1 MATGHTFGMEQI
13 VSFLIDSNLI
23 IYHLSGSVEASAFI
37 RKNAETVAI
46 SAVTR
51 IEVLG
56 FPFPSHEAERN
67 ATDLINV
74 LLTYQ
79 ISPKIVEATILLRK
93 QSRIKIPD
101 ALIAAT
107 ALCHQLTLVTRNV
120 HDFER
125 IPDLMTINPFK

>member
-1 MATGHTFGMEQI
+1 MEQI
-13 VSFLIDSNLI
+13 VSFLLDSNLI

-67 ATDLINV
+67 ATGPPGVTPPQLI
-74 LLTYQ
+74 LR
-79 ISPKIVEATILLRK
+79 IVEG
-93 QSRIKIPD
+93 
-101 ALIAAT
+101 
-107 ALCHQLTLVTRNV
+107 V
-120 HDFER
+120 ER
-125 IPDLMTINPFK
+125 